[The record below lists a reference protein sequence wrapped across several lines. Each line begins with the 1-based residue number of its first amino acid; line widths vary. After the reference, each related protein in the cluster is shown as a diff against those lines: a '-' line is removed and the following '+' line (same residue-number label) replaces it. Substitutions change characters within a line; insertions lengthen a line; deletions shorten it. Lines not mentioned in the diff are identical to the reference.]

1 LSPAAI
7 PGVDGVP
14 DGGGEGHG
22 VLLVVLGDLVVFH
35 PWWVRLQY
43 KKGGEASDVDGVS
56 TYHELPLSHR
66 GMCMRALD
74 FSRWR
79 GFKMGTQALTYLAHD
94 LEGVRLGLVR
104 VVVKPRP
111 LHATVVCFVV
121 LALVG
126 LLVLGDLR
134 VSFGGA

>member
-1 LSPAAI
+1 
-7 PGVDGVP
+7 
-14 DGGGEGHG
+14 
-22 VLLVVLGDLVVFH
+22 
-35 PWWVRLQY
+35 
-43 KKGGEASDVDGVS
+43 
-56 TYHELPLSHR
+56 
-66 GMCMRALD
+66 
-74 FSRWR
+74 
-79 GFKMGTQALTYLAHD
+79 MGTQALTYLAHD
-94 LEGVRLGLVR
+94 PEGVRLGLVR